1 MEYLLE
7 AAQQR
12 WQSLDGGFRDRRVAG
27 APMMLPPVPMPTSC
41 PTTAPMTIHQPQ
53 KMPLRWRVEAMEGW

>member
-1 MEYLLE
+1 M
-7 AAQQR
+7 AF
-12 WQSLDGGFRDRRVAG
+12 LDGGFRDRRVAG
-27 APMMLPPVPMPTSC
+27 APMMLPPVPIPTSC